1 MREKVKLERGRIQI
15 QKGPTRWESDGKGPV
30 SEMTSFGIIWLAAI
44 FGPIAVGLVVFGV
57 AVRAGYRIWP
67 IWLIGLPLITVV
79 FGWPEG
85 SWLGIPWAGVI
96 SGEAGQGGDAGGLGL
111 GILFLFFWTVTEW
124 VAWSFAALFGSI
136 FKPN

>member
-1 MREKVKLERGRIQI
+1 
-15 QKGPTRWESDGKGPV
+15 
-30 SEMTSFGIIWLAAI
+30 MTSFGIIWLAAF
-44 FGPIAVGLVVFGV
+44 FGPIVVGLVVFGI

-67 IWLIGLPLITVV
+67 IWLIGLPLITVA

-111 GILFLFFWTVTEW
+111 GILFLFSLTVTEW
-124 VAWSFAALFGSI
+124 VAWSFAALVGNI